1 MKQSAKSVTFTGLA
15 GAVAVAGAS
24 QAYGTI
30 INVAPPT
37 NITGNN
43 TATFGREYWNALTGT
58 TSATRPTAFSLQFGY
73 ENGTLSNGNTLF
85 YTAVHGGTGG
95 ASTANYYYAGNA
107 KFFAYGITKGATIGT
122 GGTYASFGQSATYF
136 TVLGEVYKGNTAS
149 IFPINQVSYLGF
161 QFLGSDN
168 ALHDG
173 WVELE
178 NETYTS
184 AANPGGLIFLAA
196 AYNSVAD
203 TAAGGTIAAGQAGTN
218 AVPEPGTLGALAMG
232 AAALAGVGLKRRQ
245 AARAARQA

>member
-1 MKQSAKSVTFTGLA
+1 MKQTANALKYTGLA

-30 INVAPPT
+30 INVQPPT

-43 TATFGREYWNALTGT
+43 SATFGNREYWNALTGA
-58 TSATRPTAFSLQFGY
+58 TSTTRPAAFSLQFGY
-73 ENGTLSNGNTLF
+73 ENGTLANGSTLF

-95 ASTANYYYAGNA
+95 ASTANYYYAGNMR
-107 KFFAYGITKGATIGT
+107 FFAYGITKGSTIGT
-122 GGTYASFGQSATYF
+122 GGTYANFGQSATYF

-149 IFPINQVSYLGF
+149 VFPINQVSYLGF

-178 NETYTS
+178 NVTYTS

-196 AYNSVAD
+196 AYNSVSD
-203 TAAGGTIAAGQAGTN
+203 AAGGTITAGQVGTN
-218 AVPEPGTLGALAMG
+218 AVPEPGTLGALAAG
-232 AAALAGVGLKRRQ
+232 AAALAGVGFKRRK
-245 AARAARQA
+245 AALAARQA